1 MEPLNLDG
9 ARSRV
14 SELENSSNP
23 TINEIPFSFLSRPNN
38 KTTKLVANSGEASPM
53 RGENRWFEYEFS
65 EPVFLSDV
73 DISTK
78 DYSSHHTF
86 EFKWTSIAGGEIEK
100 EIGGDKDGFFRLKV
114 NQIVKAVAFRPP
126 RAYITKPKLNSVF
139 LRGITSEDVEQFLKS
154 INRIDQ
160 LKSAAISEANK
171 AIEAAEQANT
181 RILELGQK
189 RDEINSQI
197 EEDRKT
203 SSELN
208 SEIGRLT
215 EQRNALATDVEGRKS
230 ETSRLQSHIDELKGS
245 IAARNAE
252 KVALAKQISESSQEL
267 KLLQDDINM
276 FPTDIAGF
284 AKEAAQNTKSY
295 WWLSFVPIAL
305 MVVIAIILLSNAANL
320 TTILDE
326 NSNAR
331 IVSIIT
337 TRLPFVIVSTA
348 ILGGAYKLAALLI
361 GEIIRINRQRLN
373 LSKVS
378 IIATDISNASAAGI
392 EELTSEEVYRLRASL
407 KMDMLRDHMK
417 QYISSDFAFSSPRKS
432 YGGLREKRKETE
444 QEASEATQSDN

>member
-1 MEPLNLDG
+1 M
-9 ARSRV
+9 
-14 SELENSSNP
+14 
-23 TINEIPFSFLSRPNN
+23 
-38 KTTKLVANSGEASPM
+38 
-53 RGENRWFEYEFS
+53 
-65 EPVFLSDV
+65 
-73 DISTK
+73 
-78 DYSSHHTF
+78 
-86 EFKWTSIAGGEIEK
+86 
-100 EIGGDKDGFFRLKV
+100 
-114 NQIVKAVAFRPP
+114 
-126 RAYITKPKLNSVF
+126 
-139 LRGITSEDVEQFLKS
+139 
-154 INRIDQ
+154 
-160 LKSAAISEANK
+160 
-171 AIEAAEQANT
+171 
-181 RILELGQK
+181 
-189 RDEINSQI
+189 
-197 EEDRKT
+197 
-203 SSELN
+203 
-208 SEIGRLT
+208 
-215 EQRNALATDVEGRKS
+215 
-230 ETSRLQSHIDELKGS
+230 KGS